1 MSPDT
6 AIDSPSFDQVRRAL
20 QLQSPAT
27 EVAREEAVASP
38 SLHVE
43 VEEEGA
49 RGSGTRVQ
57 PPAPELSTTI
67 AATQLVPA
75 SLMDTPM
82 DAVTTLDLDML
93 RSSLKPGQEERRS
106 RGRGQP

>member
-6 AIDSPSFDQVRRAL
+6 AVDSPSFNEVRRAL
-20 QLQSPAT
+20 QMESPAPK
-27 EVAREEAVASP
+27 EAHEEEEANP

-57 PPAPELSTTI
+57 SPAPVISITTI
-67 AATQLVPA
+67 DTQLNPA
-75 SLMDTPM
+75 SLVDTPM

-93 RSSLKPGQEERRS
+93 RSLLEPVQEERRS
-106 RGRGQP
+106 RGHG